1 MRVKSG
7 NHAQVL
13 HNNSLINLHSIEAA
27 RQNRVTRYLYTSSA
41 YVYPEYRQTATNCIP
56 QRKDDA
62 YPDEA
67 QDAYESED
75 LVSERLCIR
84 YRQDYG
90 LETRIVRLHDIFGPL
105 GNWLG
110 GQEEAPATLC
120 RKIAAARLEAI
131 RQIEIWGDGEQTR
144 SFCYIDDC
152 VTGLCKVM
160 RSDCREPLNLSQ
172 HRMVSINELADIIAN
187 IAGVHLNK
195 TYLPG
200 PEGARARNSDNTRLK
215 EILRWE
221 PQISLEEGL
230 RRTYIWIEKQVRD
243 IASEYSFGVATF
255 PLRTGEVRSLRDS
268 KGVIQAGFLTPRP
281 QQRRGQFS
289 VVRID
294 RDEEK
299 HD

>member
-1 MRVKSG
+1 MRLTSG
-7 NHAQVL
+7 NHAQAL
-13 HNNSLINLHSIEAA
+13 QNNSLINLHCIEAA

-41 YVYPEYRQTATNCIP
+41 CVYPEYRQTATNCIP
-56 QRKDDA
+56 LKEDA
-62 YPDEA
+62 YPA
-67 QDAYESED
+67 APQDAYESED

-110 GQEEAPATLC
+110 GREEAPATLC

-131 RQIEIWGDGEQTR
+131 KEIEIWGEGEQTR

-152 VTGLCKVM
+152 VTGLYKVM
-160 RSDCREPLNLSQ
+160 RSDCCEPLNLGQ

-195 TYLPG
+195 TYVPG
-200 PEGARARNSDNTRLK
+200 PQGVRGRNSDNSRLK
-215 EILRWE
+215 EVLRWE

-230 RRTYIWIEKQVRD
+230 KRTYTWVEKQVRD
-243 IASEYSFGVATF
+243 LASEFSFGVATF
-255 PLRTGEVRSLRDS
+255 PLRAGEVRSVRDS
-268 KGVIQAGFLTPRP
+268 P
-281 QQRRGQFS
+281 QQRRGQLS

-294 RDEEK
+294 RDEQE
-299 HD
+299 HH